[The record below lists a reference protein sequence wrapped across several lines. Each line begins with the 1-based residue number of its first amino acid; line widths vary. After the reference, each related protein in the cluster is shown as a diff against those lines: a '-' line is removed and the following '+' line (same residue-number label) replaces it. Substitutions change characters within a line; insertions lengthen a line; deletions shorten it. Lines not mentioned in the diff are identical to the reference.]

1 MLVNQTE
8 IYSRL
13 STCEP
18 FKMPKTCKLLCSFP
32 WNETLRCYICH
43 GGHSTPK
50 VLVEH
55 ICVGIKNAAK
65 GDVVFRDSKGGK
77 LAFISPHV
85 NQEMTNSEMPAFFS
99 FCF

>member
-1 MLVNQTE
+1 MH
-8 IYSRL
+8 
-13 STCEP
+13 
-18 FKMPKTCKLLCSFP
+18 
-32 WNETLRCYICH
+32 CYICH

-85 NQEMTNSEMPAFFS
+85 NQEMTNSEMPAFFPS
-99 FCF
+99 ASDFSLTGVKYVSEIHLSLRPWSRG